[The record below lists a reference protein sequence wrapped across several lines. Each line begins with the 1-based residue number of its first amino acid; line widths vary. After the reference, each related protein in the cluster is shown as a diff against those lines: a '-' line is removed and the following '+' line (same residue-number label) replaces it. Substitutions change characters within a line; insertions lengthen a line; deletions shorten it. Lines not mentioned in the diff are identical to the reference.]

1 MVSHLYL
8 KEAGNASSV
17 ILIAMLVC
25 VAVFFGRWI
34 PITAR
39 FNRFLRWF
47 DEVGFQYLLTQDVDT
62 YLIKLDECG
71 KMPGVDKFT
80 LSGMPVRHEYH
91 DSENYQSW
99 LSGPDT
105 GSTGQSEILYK
116 LCFRVNRA
124 KFIQGSSR
132 AIRLLPFQQNNVGD

>member
-80 LSGMPVRHEYH
+80 LSGMPVRHDVMILKNINLGSVGRTQEARVGGA
-91 DSENYQSW
+91 DRKLDKSCREPKI
-99 LSGPDT
+99 LSIF
-105 GSTGQSEILYK
+105 Q
-116 LCFRVNRA
+116 RA
-124 KFIQGSSR
+124 AS
-132 AIRLLPFQQNNVGD
+132 A

>member
-47 DEVGFQYLLTQDVDT
+47 DEVGFQYLLTKDVDT

-71 KMPGVDKFT
+71 KMPGVDKLT
-80 LSGMPVRHEYH
+80 LSGVPARH
-91 DSENYQSW
+91 DIMILKIIN
-99 LSGPDT
+99 L
-105 GSTGQSEILYK
+105 GSAGRTQEA
-116 LCFRVNRA
+116 RVNP
-124 KFIQGSSR
+124 KFCVNSV
-132 AIRLLPFQQNNVGD
+132 FV